1 MATAVRSSEEI
12 MEKVGGLEGHLN
24 CAGHQVYY
32 QIRGEGIPLVFLHD
46 GLLHSTG
53 FNAVMEHLKD
63 DYLLV
68 TYDRPQYGQSPP
80 PSSPVS
86 HTSILD
92 DLLCQMGIAQCV
104 LIGGSAGGSYA
115 IDYTLAYPHK
125 VEGLL
130 LVGAALSGY
139 DFSEH
144 MVTRGG
150 REVPGDSLEAWIHFW
165 CEDPWLMAE
174 ENKEAKQTF
183 AEIIRN
189 SPQNLEPYEVDFLDE
204 IRAIDRLSEIDIP
217 CLIVI
222 GEVDI
227 ADNHAVAGILQHD
240 ILKSKRIIV
249 PHTGHLVYLEQ
260 PVYFSNLVRDFL
272 KKLSRNGSA

>member
-104 LIGGSAGGSYA
+104 LIGGSAGGSYVA
-115 IDYTLAYPHK
+115 MISASTWSHG
-125 VEGLL
+125 VGERF
-130 LVGAALSGY
+130 LV
-139 DFSEH
+139 
-144 MVTRGG
+144 TPWKRGSIFG
-150 REVPGDSLEAWIHFW
+150 VRIPG
-165 CEDPWLMAE
+165 
-174 ENKEAKQTF
+174 
-183 AEIIRN
+183 
-189 SPQNLEPYEVDFLDE
+189 
-204 IRAIDRLSEIDIP
+204 
-217 CLIVI
+217 
-222 GEVDI
+222 
-227 ADNHAVAGILQHD
+227 
-240 ILKSKRIIV
+240 
-249 PHTGHLVYLEQ
+249 
-260 PVYFSNLVRDFL
+260 
-272 KKLSRNGSA
+272 